1 VGDLVQNR
9 NAAPSSL
16 AGGQAGESIDLIA
29 HVDGLIQD
37 ATLAVFQI
45 YGVTLHPD
53 TTPFETTLRRIQLLS
68 MIGFSSPSLSG
79 SLLLALPFSVVEHA
93 LPAPNASLADWS
105 GELANQ
111 VLGRLKNRLLNRVV
125 IHVSLPAVVAGESL
139 QLPASLRQIT
149 RYFAFTSEWGN
160 MFIRLD
166 MEVKPGL
173 ELTREAD
180 PNAAASIG
188 EGELLLF

>member
-1 VGDLVQNR
+1 VPNR
-9 NAAPSSL
+9 TAASISPDNDQR
-16 AGGQAGESIDLIA
+16 GGSMNVIA
-29 HVDGLIQD
+29 HVDRLIQQ
-37 ATLAVFQI
+37 ATLVVFES
-45 YGVTLHPD
+45 YGVTLQPD
-53 TTPFETTLRRIQLLS
+53 TTPFAATLRRIQLLS
-68 MIGFSSPSLSG
+68 MIGFSSPLLSG
-79 SLLLALPFSVVEHA
+79 SLLLALPHSLVEQA
-93 LPAPNASLADWS
+93 LPAPGASLADWS

-111 VLGRLKNRLLNRVV
+111 VLGRLKNRLLNQVV

-149 RYFAFTSEWGN
+149 RYFAFTSAWGN

-173 ELTREAD
+173 ELTNETD
-180 PNAAASIG
+180 LDSEASIA